1 MGEGSTST
9 DYSTNRVLGG
19 GQNYDAVFTD
29 KKDNSTLESSDFMKL
44 MIAQLQNQDFSNPAD
59 TSEMLNQMAQ
69 MSNMQMMQ
77 QMASYSKLNYAMS
90 LVGKTVTASRF
101 TLDGTLDTTT
111 GVINKVSIND
121 DDYVFEIGDKKYTMS
136 QIMSIGADTAAK
148 ETSPEKSDEKQP
160 QADAAAA
167 NPDTGVSG
175 Q

>member
-1 MGEGSTST
+1 MGEVSTST
-9 DYSTNRVLGG
+9 NYSTNRVLGG

-59 TSEMLNQMAQ
+59 TGEMLNQMAQ

-101 TLDGTLDTTT
+101 TLDGALDTTT

-121 DDYVFEIGDKKYTMS
+121 EDYVFEIGDKKYTMS
-136 QIMSIGADTAAK
+136 QIMSIGADPAAQETA
-148 ETSPEKSDEKQP
+148 PEESDTP
-160 QADAAAA
+160 AADQ
-167 NPDTGVSG
+167 DTGASG